1 MQIIFFQ
8 TCFYFVSFEKLKKAR
23 RGQKDHSTLRGA
35 KGATATAS
43 SAKTV
48 SPSTNSTA
56 TAATSGRKLNSKELA
71 ESRAHLQALRVLQRN
86 LVFVIGLSGRL
97 TEPDVL
103 KSKDYLGRFGKI
115 IKAVVSKTTPSYAGS
130 QVRIQVLSS

>member
-1 MQIIFFQ
+1 M
-8 TCFYFVSFEKLKKAR
+8 
-23 RGQKDHSTLRGA
+23 RGNKGA
-35 KGATATAS
+35 FSAPRAAASATATN
-43 SAKTV
+43 AKTV
-48 SPSTNSTA
+48 SPSTNSSA
-56 TAATSGRKLNSKELA
+56 TAATSSRKANAKELA

-97 TEPDVL
+97 TDPDVL

-130 QVRIQVLSS
+130 QVSIGD